1 MSASIDSKRSLIL
14 AFACW
19 SNLQILLVAS
29 MSVAKPILDY
39 VKTIKTESEIF
50 RSTSAFKRIIKYHKR
65 YLYLIALILGLTVVA
80 SYLFTLEP
88 IYTAQIIDLV
98 ITQGKTQYLQ
108 GLVLNIVLVVVA
120 FGLVNFV
127 SAYAQGYLSQM
138 ISKDLRSDYYSS
150 LQRKS
155 FKFYDVS
162 AVGDLVSRATM
173 DIQTVEAFVRT
184 WIGTLTNAVFVIA
197 IVFTIMY
204 YIDPIMSLIAIAP
217 MPLIFIFTVQLWI
230 KTMPLFRKMLLIMG
244 RLGAYVQQN
253 LIGMKNVRIFRRE
266 DEMDQG
272 FRQVERIFVDTAID
286 AGKIQ
291 SIYMPSGPAILTLGI
306 AMVYLYGGNLIAAP
320 LAVLTI
326 GELTLFSRYMMRMSF
341 PLRDLSMLSGT
352 WINASAGLERIYEIM
367 DMPIDVEDSPDAAD
381 IAVEKGQVEFKNVT
395 FGYAKDRPVLRNISF
410 KVNPGERI
418 AILGATGSGKT
429 SLVYL
434 IPRFYDVDSGNILI
448 DGKDVRN
455 YELSCLRR
463 QVGLVLQDVF
473 IFTGTI
479 KDNIA
484 FGKPDASND
493 EIVNAAKLA
502 RIHDFVKTL
511 PEEYNTVVGER
522 GVTLSGGQRQRLTI
536 ARALLANPKVLIL
549 DDALSFVD
557 AKTETEIQEA
567 LEAAMKGKT
576 SFIIAQRL
584 STIKNADK
592 ILVLDNGEI
601 IEFGTHKELMAKD
614 TLYRRIYETQFLEK
628 APLDIMEGGK

>member
-19 SNLQILLVAS
+19 NNLQTLLVAS

-65 YLYLIALILGLTVVA
+65 YLYLIALILGLTVVG

-266 DEMDQG
+266 DEMDEG

-628 APLDIMEGGK
+628 APPDIMEGEK

>member
-1 MSASIDSKRSLIL
+1 MSASIESKRSLIL

-19 SNLQILLVAS
+19 DNSQTLLVAS

-50 RSTSAFKRIIKYHKR
+50 RSTSLFNRIIKYHKR
-65 YLYLIALILGLTVVA
+65 YLYLITLILGLTVVA

-88 IYTAQIIDLV
+88 LYTAQIIDLV

-463 QVGLVLQDVF
+463 QIGLVLQDVF

-601 IEFGTHKELMAKD
+601 IELGTHKELMAKD
-614 TLYRRIYETQFLEK
+614 TLYRRIYETQFMEK
-628 APLDIMEGGK
+628 TPLDITDGEK

>member
-1 MSASIDSKRSLIL
+1 MSASIESKRSLIL

-19 SNLQILLVAS
+19 DNSQTLLVAS

-50 RSTSAFKRIIKYHKR
+50 RSTSLFNRIIKYHKR
-65 YLYLIALILGLTVVA
+65 YLYLITLILGLTVVA

-88 IYTAQIIDLV
+88 LYTAQIIDLV

-306 AMVYLYGGNLIAAP
+306 AIVYLYGGNLIAAP

-463 QVGLVLQDVF
+463 QIGLVLQDVF

-601 IEFGTHKELMAKD
+601 IELGTHKELMAKD

>member
-1 MSASIDSKRSLIL
+1 
-14 AFACW
+14 
-19 SNLQILLVAS
+19 
-29 MSVAKPILDY
+29 
-39 VKTIKTESEIF
+39 
-50 RSTSAFKRIIKYHKR
+50 
-65 YLYLIALILGLTVVA
+65 
-80 SYLFTLEP
+80 
-88 IYTAQIIDLV
+88 
-98 ITQGKTQYLQ
+98 
-108 GLVLNIVLVVVA
+108 
-120 FGLVNFV
+120 
-127 SAYAQGYLSQM
+127 
-138 ISKDLRSDYYSS
+138 
-150 LQRKS
+150 
-155 FKFYDVS
+155 
-162 AVGDLVSRATM
+162 
-173 DIQTVEAFVRT
+173 
-184 WIGTLTNAVFVIA
+184 
-197 IVFTIMY
+197 
-204 YIDPIMSLIAIAP
+204 
-217 MPLIFIFTVQLWI
+217 
-230 KTMPLFRKMLLIMG
+230 MPLFRKMLLIMG

-266 DEMDQG
+266 DEMDEG

-286 AGKIQ
+286 AGRIQ

-395 FGYAKDRPVLRNISF
+395 FGYAKDRPVLRNITF

-463 QVGLVLQDVF
+463 QIGLVLQDVF

-484 FGKPDASND
+484 FGKPDASNE

-601 IEFGTHKELMAKD
+601 IELGTHKELMAKD

-628 APLDIMEGGK
+628 APLDIVEGGK